1 MHDLVSVLNDVIS
14 EFDILTRDHGLERI
28 KTTGDGYMVA
38 AGLPE
43 ARADHAQALTHLGLA
58 MCEFFRMRTFAG
70 QKLGLRVGISSGPVV
85 AAVIGLQRFS
95 YDVWGDT
102 VNTASRMCSHGA
114 SGVVQITE
122 ETYRLISDTF
132 HCVPGGLI
140 DVKGKGAM
148 NVWHVL
154 HSR

>member
-1 MHDLVSVLNDVIS
+1 MLNDVFS
-14 EFDILTRDHGLERI
+14 EFDILARNLELERI
-28 KTTGDGYMVA
+28 KTTGDGYLVA
-38 AGLPE
+38 AGVPVP
-43 ARADHAQALTHLGLA
+43 RPDHAVALVQLGLD
-58 MCEFFRMRTFAG
+58 MCAYFNRQTFAG
-70 QKLGLRVGISSGPVV
+70 QRLGLRVGINSGPVA

-102 VNTASRMCSHGA
+102 VNTASRMESHGQ

-122 ETYRLISDTF
+122 ETYKLICDKYD
-132 HCVPGGLI
+132 CVPGGLI

-154 HSR
+154 RPR

>member
-1 MHDLVSVLNDVIS
+1 MNDVIS
-14 EFDILTRDHGLERI
+14 EFDILTEDHGLERI

-43 ARADHAQALTHLGLA
+43 PRADHAQALTHLGLA
-58 MCEFFRMRTFAG
+58 MCEFFRVRTFAG

-102 VNTASRMCSHGA
+102 VNTASRMCTHGS

-122 ETYRLISDTF
+122 DTYRLISGTF
-132 HCVPGGLI
+132 DCVPGGLI

-154 HSR
+154 HPR